1 MCFSQIQNDITDAGR
16 GIDDSQ
22 LLQRFAHGCAARS
35 IGQQLLRRAEQ
46 QLAVT
51 VVLMQ
56 YDGRAV
62 LLEDA
67 GVFLL
72 MIVRYIRR
80 RDDDARR
87 ARCGGL

>member
-22 LLQRFAHGCAARS
+22 LLQRFAHECAARS

-46 QLAVT
+46 QLAVA

-67 GVFLL
+67 GVFSP
-72 MIVRYIRR
+72 
-80 RDDDARR
+80 DDRSSHSATGR
-87 ARCGGL
+87 